1 MQFVII
7 GTDATDAQALER
19 RMAARAGHI
28 AHIDATMANMVL
40 GVATLNP
47 EGMMNGS
54 VMVVDFPS
62 RAELDA
68 WLQAEPY
75 VAGAVWQEVQIIP
88 CKIGP
93 SFLPKV

>member
-7 GTDATDAQALER
+7 GKDATDAQALER

-40 GVATLNP
+40 GVATLAP
-47 EGMMNGS
+47 DGAMNGS

-62 RAELDA
+62 RVELDA
-68 WLQAEPY
+68 WLQLEPY
-75 VAGAVWQEVQIIP
+75 VANAVWQDVQIIP

-93 SFLPKV
+93 SFLPKA